1 LAQNLFRF
9 NRLAAKPMI
18 MWWFLKFA
26 LLAASV
32 SAGGGGL
39 GRRPPREGAGSSATQ
54 TVRLEVNVV
63 GGDARSSGDQRRGR
77 DERGHGRR
85 RERNER
91 SPGFRPNS
99 HRRRSHDRSRRRRRG
114 KGKKAKKET
123 SSSSSSSTSPA
134 SKKVKKKGKEG
145 ASDQQVSIEQEDRL
159 LKEIQKLR
167 SEMAV
172 RPAPTTPPRSTTR
185 VPEVQW
191 TPKMH
196 AHLGSFCSFIHE
208 GSLLNLVD
216 PQKVRSWEDVKDQL
230 NSQSVPVLKKFLGTR
245 VPPANI
251 PRSKAAVVN
260 SIVDLIS
267 SAIHS

>member
-1 LAQNLFRF
+1 
-9 NRLAAKPMI
+9 

-26 LLAASV
+26 LLATSV

-54 TVRLEVNVV
+54 TVRLEVAVV

-159 LKEIQKLR
+159 LKEIEKLR

-196 AHLGSFCSFIHE
+196 AHLGSFCSFIHD

-216 PQKVRSWEDVKDQL
+216 PQKVRSWEEVKDQL

-267 SAIHS
+267 SAIHG